1 MRIPCLETKR
11 LILRSFTEDD
21 TDALY
26 LLLSDQEVNTFL
38 PWFPT
43 KNQEEAKAF
52 YKEHF
57 ASQFYKERLA
67 ASNKAEPPY
76 SYAICFKEDPRP
88 IGYVTVGMDDSYDFG
103 YALRKEF

>member
-26 LLLSDQEVNTFL
+26 LLLRDQEVNTFL
-38 PWFPT
+38 PWFPV
-43 KNQEEAKAF
+43 KNKAEAN
-52 YKEHF
+52 
-57 ASQFYKERLA
+57 QFYKERLA

-76 SYAICFKEDPRP
+76 SVCDLFQRRSTPHRLCHSRD
-88 IGYVTVGMDDSYDFG
+88 G
-103 YALRKEF
+103 

>member
-38 PWFPT
+38 PWFPV
-43 KNQEEAKAF
+43 KNKAEAN
-52 YKEHF
+52 
-57 ASQFYKERLA
+57 QFYKERLA

-76 SYAICFKEDPRP
+76 SYAISQSGWMTATISAIRFERN
-88 IGYVTVGMDDSYDFG
+88 FG
-103 YALRKEF
+103 ISDWSQKQAGLLLRS